1 MSERDALMASQI
13 ELSGLLTW
21 YEERGEG
28 EPLVLLHGGFAT
40 ATAFDR
46 MTPGLT
52 DAFHLYIP
60 ERRGHGHTPDADGPI
75 TFDLMADDTIAF
87 LERVVGGPAHLVGHS
102 DGAILCLLV
111 AIKRPD
117 LVRKMVP
124 ISGLFHHDGN
134 TAMDFTLEQ
143 MEGWIGDEYG
153 RISPDGRDHFPI
165 VGAKILRMWREEPT
179 LTTDDLAPIVVPTLV
194 MAADD
199 DSTRMEHIVAMYRA
213 IPGAE
218 LAIVPGT
225 SHALIDE
232 KPDMIDRLILDFL
245 TRDPVPT
252 MMPVR
257 RAG

>member
-1 MSERDALMASQI
+1 MASQI
-13 ELSGLLTW
+13 ELNGVLTW
-21 YEERGEG
+21 YEERGAG
-28 EPLVLLHGGFAT
+28 EPLVLLHGGFAN

-46 MTPGLT
+46 MAPGLT
-52 DAFHLYIP
+52 DAFHVYIP
-60 ERRGHGHTPDADGPI
+60 ERRGHGHTPDVDGPI
-75 TFDLMADDTIAF
+75 TFDLMADDTVAF

-111 AIKRPD
+111 ALRRPD
-117 LVRKMVP
+117 LIRKMVP
-124 ISGLFHHDGN
+124 ISGNFHYEGSFSI
-134 TAMDFTLEQ
+134 DFSLEQ
-143 MEGWIGDEYG
+143 MERWIGDEYG
-153 RISPDGRDHFPI
+153 EKSPDGRDHFPI

-179 LTTDDLAPIVVPTLV
+179 LVASDLSAIAVPTLI

-199 DSTRMEHIVAMYRA
+199 DVIAIDHTIAMYHA

-232 KPDMIDRLILDFL
+232 KPELLDRLILDFL
-245 TRDPVPT
+245 SRDPVPT
-252 MMPVR
+252 MVPVR